1 LLLDQVA
8 CREDKCI
15 TVNDKDQSVLIQ
27 YDQLLICTGTQF
39 KIDGSAPPP
48 KSVVTI
54 NNSVQAEGVANWAS
68 NHPTGEPLPLHLLT
82 TGHIHIG
89 DIVVYGSN
97 LEAFT
102 AIEGLLKVGVA
113 AERIVMIQPHPPMH
127 FCNPLVEDRITKSL
141 SNLGEVWLL
150 H

>member
-1 LLLDQVA
+1 
-8 CREDKCI
+8 
-15 TVNDKDQSVLIQ
+15 
-27 YDQLLICTGTQF
+27 LICTGTQF
-39 KIDGSAPPP
+39 KIDGSVPPP

-68 NHPTGEPLPLHLLT
+68 NHPTGEPLLLHLLT

-102 AIEGLLKVGVA
+102 AIEGLLKVAVA
-113 AERIVMIQPHPPMH
+113 AERIIMIQPHPPFH
-127 FCNPLVEDRITKSL
+127 FCNSLVEDRITKSL
-141 SNLGEVWLL
+141 NNLGEVWLL